1 MIIPYADG
9 SEETKLARLQ
19 RILPLLACPLCR
31 GPLASYAQNLICQ
44 QCNTQHPVRG
54 GVPVLLP
61 AGVQDAGA
69 VGLSKEELV
78 SRHPYSARAEE
89 IIAAH
94 PHGWVLDLGAGG
106 KLERRKNV
114 VQIDIFRYPSVDVV
128 GSADCLPFLD
138 NAFDAVI
145 SQAVFE
151 HLQYPEWAVR
161 EVRRVLKPGGIAKID
176 TAFLQPEHGYPHHFY
191 NATETGL
198 LHWFRDFGIEWS
210 GVEPFQHPKWAMH
223 WFLGVYLDYIG
234 TQQAE
239 VLRKLSVGDLVDTLQ
254 RHATDQTLPTDLPAI
269 AALDSMPE
277 QFLRVLAAG
286 VSVHA
291 LNPPKHEITLACG
304 PASSPPSLDRER
316 EMAQLRAESVI
327 VKKSAAALQER
338 LKLAQDKAGYLA
350 QFYPNASNWVRLTT
364 LWAQPQPQPHGSEAA
379 RGALAAAT
387 PGSRPFATLVL
398 RPTQISSLL
407 ETFFSLVNQIFGG
420 WELTLLTSDDLP
432 AGLLG
437 AVDDLCRLDQR
448 VVAVRQNKLSVE
460 EALRNSG
467 SVRGE
472 YWMQLPEGAALAVN
486 ALEEVVTLARNIPG
500 VARIGCDFDRSTPGA
515 SDGMRCYTQVPF
527 VAGTTQV
534 DCFDCCF
541 LRLESDAQVP
551 AVPLPS
557 MGSTND
563 AHIPLSLV
571 HLDAS
576 ARDQEAPLKASLA
589 YLWEQNH
596 QLAEALQTERL
607 KNNWKLGLMRLLR
620 LQVGRLLR
628 KLLPAPIWAR
638 ISVMVSHF
646 DRRFASPTRK
656 N

>member
-19 RILPLLACPLCR
+19 RVLPLLACPLCR
-31 GPLASYAQNLICQ
+31 GPLASYEQNLMCQ
-44 QCNTQHPVRG
+44 QCHTQHPVRG

-94 PHGWVLDLGAGG
+94 PQGWVLDLGAGG

-269 AALDSMPE
+269 AALDAMPE

-291 LNPPKHEITLACG
+291 LNPPKHEITLAG
-304 PASSPPSLDRER
+304 EAASSPPSLDRER

-327 VKKSAAALQER
+327 VNKSAAALQER
-338 LKLAQDKAGYLA
+338 LKLAHDKADYLA
-350 QFYPNASNWVRLTT
+350 QFYPHASNLVRLTT
-364 LWAQPQPQPHGSEAA
+364 LWAQSQPLGSEAA
-379 RGALAAAT
+379 RGALAATT
-387 PGSRPFATLVL
+387 PGSRPFASLVL
-398 RPTQISSLL
+398 RPTQISLL
-407 ETFFSLVNQIFGG
+407 LDTFFSLVNQTFGG
-420 WELTLLTSDDLP
+420 WEFTLLTSDDLP

-437 AVDDLCRLDQR
+437 AVDALCRLDQR
-448 VVAVRQNKLSVE
+448 VVAVRQNRLSVQE
-460 EALRNSG
+460 VLRNSG
-467 SVRGE
+467 PVRGE
-472 YWMQLPEGAALAVN
+472 YWMQLPEGATLAFN
-486 ALEEVVTLARNIPG
+486 ALEEVVTLARNLPG
-500 VARIGCDFDRSTPGA
+500 VARIGCDFDRSTSGA
-515 SDGMRCYTQVPF
+515 SDVMRCYTQVPL
-527 VAGTTQV
+527 VAGTTQI

-541 LRLESDAQVP
+541 LRLESDARLP
-551 AVPLPS
+551 AVPLP
-557 MGSTND
+557 GVGNTNE
-563 AHIPLSLV
+563 AHIPLLLV

-576 ARDQEAPLKASLA
+576 ARDLEAPLKASLA

-596 QLAEALQTERL
+596 QLAEALQKERL
-607 KNNWKLGLMRLLR
+607 KHAKKLGRMRLLR
-620 LQVGRLLR
+620 LHVGRLLR
-628 KLLPAPIWAR
+628 KILPASVMVK
-638 ISVMVSHF
+638 ISVMKSWF
-646 DRRFASPTRK
+646 DRCST
-656 N
+656 NSTLNN